1 MKKNYRWGILG
12 AGRIAEKFCTALNF
26 VEGATV
32 YAVAS
37 RDIEKAKAYASKF
50 KATKFYD
57 NYEDLMQDDNID
69 IIYIATPHA
78 FHYEQ
83 TMACLKK
90 GKHVLCEKPM
100 ALSYR
105 QTAAM
110 INAAKE
116 YKVFLMEGVWT
127 ACMPFIGKIKELI
140 TADVIGKL
148 QYVSADFGFNTPVDL
163 EGRLYNKSLGGGSM
177 MDVGIYPLFFA
188 TLLLGE
194 PSLVKAA
201 YKLSVTGVDEYINVV
216 LQYPDGEAA
225 HLLSSIHFNT
235 AIEAEIVGTKGRI
248 KISNPWFKA
257 TDFTLYLEDDKV
269 QNFSMPH
276 MSNGF
281 EYEIEE
287 VMNCLDKGLLESEK
301 MPHQLTL
308 LISKIMEDVLMQGG
322 VVYEQS

>member
-12 AGRIAEKFCTALNF
+12 AGRIAEKFCIALNF
-26 VEGATV
+26 VEGSTV
-32 YAVAS
+32 YAIAS
-37 RDIEKAKAYASKF
+37 RDSEKAKAYATKF

-57 NYEDLMQDDNID
+57 NYEELMQDENVD

-83 TMACLKK
+83 TMACLNK

-100 ALSYR
+100 ALSYS

-116 YKVFLMEGVWT
+116 NKVFLMEGMWT
-127 ACMPFIGKIKELI
+127 ACMPFIEKIKELI
-140 TADVIGKL
+140 AADVIGKL
-148 QYVSADFGFNTPVDL
+148 QYVSADFGFKAPVDL

-177 MDVGIYPLFFA
+177 MDVGIYPLFFV

-194 PSLVKAA
+194 PSLIKAV

-216 LQYPDGEAA
+216 LQYPDGETAN
-225 HLLSSIHFNT
+225 LISSIHFNT

-248 KISNPWFKA
+248 KILNPWFKA
-257 TDFTLYLEDDKV
+257 TDFAVYLADDIV
-269 QNFSMPH
+269 QKFSMPH
-276 MSNGF
+276 LSNGF
-281 EYEIEE
+281 EYEIKE
-287 VMNCLDKGLLESEK
+287 VMSCLDKGLLQSEK

-308 LISKIMEDVLMQGG
+308 LISKIMEDVLMQAG
-322 VVYEQS
+322 VVYE